1 MALGFKDKVVLSPAQ
16 ASRALARIAH
26 EILERNGGTRDVIM
40 VGVHTRGVPI
50 ARHLAAHIKHIE
62 GDIVPVGSLDIGL
75 YRDDV
80 ARGTRALIRPTEMPV
95 DIEEQKVVLV
105 DDVLFTGRTVRA
117 AMDALTDF
125 GRPREIQLA
134 VMIDRGH
141 RELPIRADY
150 VGKNIPTSLRDKI
163 KVLTLD
169 TDGTDGVTLQR
180 NIEE

>member
-1 MALGFKDKVVLSPAQ
+1 MAPGSKDKAVLSSAQ
-16 ASRALARIAH
+16 VSRALARIAH
-26 EILERNGGTRDVIM
+26 EILERNGGSQGVIL

-50 ARHLAAHIKHIE
+50 ARHLAVYIKHIE
-62 GDIVPVGSLDIGL
+62 GDDVPIGSLDIGL
-75 YRDDV
+75 YRDDI
-80 ARGTRALIRPTEMPV
+80 ARGTRTLIRPTEMPV
-95 DIEEQKVVLV
+95 DIHEKKVVLV

-134 VMIDRGH
+134 VLIDRGH

-150 VGKNIPTSLRDKI
+150 VGKNIPTSVNDQI
-163 KVLTLD
+163 KVLVQD

-180 NIEE
+180 NMA